1 MKTFKLKNTQTRRLF
16 VNMLFLFVSFLP
28 AIAQAQGGQNDVTF
42 NPSDNIAAQGPNSSV
57 MVSTVQADNKILIAG
72 EFTSYN
78 GTPANK
84 LARLTMDGKLD
95 ENFNVG
101 FGADGLIK
109 TIAVQSNNKVII
121 AGEFSNYNGTPIN
134 KIARLNEDGSLDTDF
149 NPGVGA
155 NNGISKVIIQPDGKL
170 LLAGSF
176 TTYNDAPV
184 HGIIRLNVNGE
195 VDDAFAPA
203 ITDSLSLIYQI
214 GLQADGKII
223 VAGKV
228 RNYTGGMANTI
239 EVIRLNKGGCRDH
252 SFKSC
257 QVNVGDTYTRIN
269 SVCIENNGNILLAGT
284 INDFGNIIRYRGLM
298 LRVSPEG
305 EILNQKTTFWINAL
319 AVLKDGKIVADGFDY
334 VEWSTIKRRVVR
346 MHEDLTVDA
355 TFLLTDKKMYA
366 DPYESQIQTLSVQL
380 DGKIIIGGNFSE
392 INGLIANNIARLNT
406 DGSFDHLFNQ
416 RTGANGTVLAT
427 AVQSNGRTLIGGEF
441 SRYNYQ
447 NAFNIARIKMDGELD
462 PSFNTGSGTNGNV
475 YTIAIQ
481 GNGKILIGGEFTSYN
496 GYKCSNIARLNPDG
510 SYDPT
515 FRYVTANGI
524 VRKILIDRT
533 GKILIAGDFTA
544 ISGISKTAIARIN
557 ERGLVDK
564 KFSPDLD
571 ITACVYDI
579 KTTFYDKIYLAVN
592 YKNQPELSI
601 ESNIIRLNVDGTKD
615 DNFTIPSGLFYQI
628 NALSLN
634 KHARIV
640 AAGSGFYTEPW
651 LDVPKGI
658 VIQFN
663 IDGSVDETFNYKGL
677 ETYLEKSVR
686 TISVLND
693 NKIIIGGDF
702 SQFESS
708 YMNYIGL
715 LNADGSVNTDFQSA
729 TNNSVYVT
737 TVVANNKLLIGGAFT
752 EYNAVVRNGI
762 ARITLPGSKKSVER
776 EALVNVE
783 TPLEEQLLLY
793 PNPATSTITVN
804 NLPIGTVLKIFNIT
818 GKEMYNGIVSAE
830 KSTIQLDD
838 YSNGIYFMSA
848 DINGNKSTTKFVVNK

>member
-1 MKTFKLKNTQTRRLF
+1 MRTFKVKKTPIRRLS
-16 VNMLFLFVSFLP
+16 VNLLFLLFSFLP
-28 AIAQAQGGQNDVTF
+28 FIGQAQGGQNDITF
-42 NPSDNIAAQGPNSSV
+42 NPSDKVAAQGPNNSV
-57 MVSTVQADNKILIAG
+57 MVSTVQPDNKILIAG
-72 EFTSYN
+72 DFTSYN

-95 ENFNVG
+95 ESFNVG
-101 FGADGLIK
+101 LGADGLIK
-109 TIAVQSNNKVII
+109 TIAVQSDNKVII
-121 AGEFSNYNGTPIN
+121 AGEFISYNGTLIN
-134 KIARLNEDGSLDTDF
+134 KIARLNENGSIDATF
-149 NPGVGA
+149 NPGIGA
-155 NNGISKVIIQPDGKL
+155 NNAISKVIIQPDGKL
-170 LLAGSF
+170 LIAGSF
-176 TTYNDAPV
+176 STYNDVPV
-184 HGIIRLNVNGE
+184 HGVVRLTANGD

-203 ITDSLSLIYQI
+203 ITDSLTLIYQI

-239 EVIRLNKGGCRDH
+239 EVIRLNKTGCRDR
-252 SFKSC
+252 SFQPC
-257 QVNVGDTYTRIN
+257 LINVGDTYARIN
-269 SVCIENNGNILLAGT
+269 SICVENNANILLAGT
-284 INDFGNIIRYRGLM
+284 INDFGNVIRYRGLM

-346 MHEDLTVDA
+346 MNEDLTVDA
-355 TFLLTDKKMYA
+355 TFLLTDKKMYS

-392 INGLIANNIARLNT
+392 INGLISNNIARLNT

-427 AVQSNGRTLIGGEF
+427 AVQSNGRTIIGGEF

-447 NAFNIARIKMDGELD
+447 NAFNITRIKADGELD
-462 PSFNTGSGTNGNV
+462 PSFNTGSGTNGNI

-496 GYKCSNIARLNPDG
+496 GNKCSNIARLNPDG

-515 FRYVTANGI
+515 FRYVTANGV
-524 VRKILIDRT
+524 VRKIFLDRT
-533 GKILIAGDFTA
+533 GKILIAGDFTRVN
-544 ISGISKTAIARIN
+544 GISKTAIARIN
-557 ERGLVDK
+557 ERGLLDK
-564 KFSPDLD
+564 KFSPDMD
-571 ITACVYDI
+571 ETACVYDV
-579 KTTFYDKIYLAVN
+579 KTTFNDKIYLAVN
-592 YKNQPELSI
+592 YKNVPELSI
-601 ESNIIRLNVDGTKD
+601 ESTIIRLNVDGTKD
-615 DNFTIPSGLFYQI
+615 DKFTIPSGLFYQI
-628 NALSLN
+628 NAISLN
-634 KHARIV
+634 KHARVV

-663 IDGSVDETFNYKGL
+663 IDGSVDETFNYKEL

-686 TISVLND
+686 TITVLSD
-693 NKIIIGGDF
+693 NKIVIGGDF
-702 SQFESS
+702 NQYGGSF
-708 YMNYIGL
+708 MNHIGL
-715 LNADGSVNTDFQSA
+715 LNTDASVDENFQTS

-737 TVVANNKLLIGGAFT
+737 ALVANNKLLLGGAFT

-762 ARITLPGSKKSVER
+762 TRIHLSEPQKSGER
-776 EALVNVE
+776 KELVN
-783 TPLEEQLLLY
+783 TEQAVNEPLLLY
-793 PNPATSTITVN
+793 PNPATSVININ
-804 NLPIGTVLKIFNIT
+804 NLPIGTVLKIVNIT
-818 GKEMYNGIVSAE
+818 GKEMYSGIVSTE

-838 YSNGIYFMSA
+838 YSNGIYFLSA
-848 DINGNKSTTKFVVNK
+848 ETNGTKTTSRFIINK